1 MNEVYICYDERDKM
15 TANAIC
21 HVLEEN
27 GMKCWIKSR
36 DVGIK
41 HITEEITDA
50 IKRSKVMVLV
60 FSENAKES
68 NFVNVEVDIGSSLNL
83 PMVVYNI
90 DDSKLDGNLE
100 DLLKEKH
107 WLDAYPNP
115 TSEFETL
122 IKDTSKLLNKP
133 IDKPVITPNIKIS
146 NSEDAE
152 KNKINKKR
160 IILIALIPILIVI
173 IAIIIKFFELVLNLG
188 SDIATIVLFTGFLS
202 AIIVWPILI
211 FYIAYSIM
219 FN

>member
-1 MNEVYICYDERDKM
+1 
-15 TANAIC
+15 
-21 HVLEEN
+21 
-27 GMKCWIKSR
+27 
-36 DVGIK
+36 
-41 HITEEITDA
+41 
-50 IKRSKVMVLV
+50 
-60 FSENAKES
+60 
-68 NFVNVEVDIGSSLNL
+68 
-83 PMVVYNI
+83 MVVYNI